1 MNRELPY
8 VAYPK
13 SPPPDPAGAPPKRD
27 PPSGGFD
34 PKSPPLDAA
43 GALKSEPGAA
53 GVVVAPNSPPLGFF
67 STSAGLEA
75 PKSPNFY
82 AESELGTVEP
92 KRLPDFFSGSAAGL
106 IVFRLPNS
114 EPPDACLVTGAPNR
128 LPDSTGFYST
138 FAGSGSV
145 FPAKVPPPI
154 GLNLGSTFD
163 AGAPNKGFAGA
174 AEPKSPPEDGFL
186 LRSTPPN

>member
-1 MNRELPY
+1 M
-8 VAYPK
+8 
-13 SPPPDPAGAPPKRD
+13 
-27 PPSGGFD
+27 PS
-34 PKSPPLDAA
+34 DA
-43 GALKSEPGAA
+43 
-53 GVVVAPNSPPLGFF
+53 
-67 STSAGLEA
+67 
-75 PKSPNFY
+75 
-82 AESELGTVEP
+82 GTVEP

-163 AGAPNKGFAGA
+163 AGAPNRGFAGA

-186 LRSTPPN
+186 LRSTPPNEPPDATVNFFASYGFSSFGASVFAAAGVKANVGLLAVVLAVELTEVPSLPASLKVAGFVMSSLLTSPVEGLCLLTLTIFLF